1 MLCHLPATKKKQKKK
16 MQSGGGYG
24 GVSEIQQFMVDNS
37 SLFAISSSS
46 ASAATPTADAA
57 LAHHPFKYQPQQPT
71 QMPPLFSHFQSIP
84 TTQQLLHQPPPPPPH
99 HHHQYFHLFHP
110 PPSPPPPQPTQQQ
123 YLPET
128 RRFIPAHHL
137 GGVAMDRDSCPD
149 NSAAAGGAPPFL
161 ASAMSFKL
169 AVDGGSCER
178 IDDDGGMLRG
188 DDVSES
194 RLHHWQREDDSGIEE
209 LPWRP
214 LDIDYIDRN
223 NKSRKDEEAEAGSSS
238 NFSKKS
244 KEMVDSERGEVAGG
258 SNYKIFSEL
267 EAIYKPGGSA
277 NVGQTGS
284 GSALTGEDMIHPV
297 LHAAAVAPPQDA
309 AVGGVS
315 ETSAG
320 EEPTERVKS
329 SPSKERSRK
338 RRKRRLRH
346 LRAMAAFF
354 ERLVKQLMDHQEG
367 LHRKFLELM
376 EQREQELAGHEQAWR
391 KQNAANS
398 SREAAARAHERALST
413 SREAAIVSFIE
424 KMTGK
429 HLHLPSIPP
438 QLSTAEELHKIQKP
452 NPDAFNNAGG
462 GREDQATPRT
472 LNTRRWPK
480 AEVQALIGVRS
491 GLECRFHEPGLKGPL
506 WEEVS
511 SAMAAMGYRRNAKR
525 CKEKW
530 ENINKYFRKVKE
542 KGRKPPE
549 HSKTC
554 PYFDQLDQLYSKTKN
569 PPSAHLNSPP
579 LDPNTIPTVTPAVG
593 ESSRLTPGE
602 EDDEEQRSEEEEEEE
617 EEVEESNGNPMQ
629 W

>member
-1 MLCHLPATKKKQKKK
+1 

-46 ASAATPTADAA
+46 ASAATPAADAA
-57 LAHHPFKYQPQQPT
+57 LTHHPFKYQPP
-71 QMPPLFSHFQSIP
+71 QMPPPFSHFQPIP
-84 TTQQLLHQPPPPPPH
+84 TTQQLLHQPPPPPPPPPH

-128 RRFIPAHHL
+128 RRFIPSHHL
-137 GGVAMDRDSCPD
+137 GGAAMDQDSCPD
-149 NSAAAGGAPPFL
+149 NSAASGGTPRFL

-178 IDDDGGMLRG
+178 IDDDGGGMLRG

-223 NKSRKDEEAEAGSSS
+223 NKRRKDEEAETGSSS

-244 KEMVDSERGEVAGG
+244 KDIVDSERGEVAGG

-267 EAIYKPGGSA
+267 EAIYKPGGSV

-284 GSALTGEDMIHPV
+284 GSALTGEEMTHPV
-297 LHAAAVAPPQDA
+297 LHAAAVTPPQDA

-320 EEPTERVKS
+320 EEPTETVKN
-329 SPSKERSRK
+329 SPSEERSRRRRR
-338 RRKRRLRH
+338 RRKRRLRQ
-346 LRAMAAFF
+346 LNAMAAFF
-354 ERLVKQLMDHQEG
+354 QRLVKQLMDHQEG

-398 SREAAARAHERALST
+398 SREEAARAHERALST

-424 KMTGK
+424 KMTGQ
-429 HLHLPSIPP
+429 HLRLPSIPP

-452 NPDAFNNAGG
+452 SPDAFNNAGDG
-462 GREDQATPRT
+462 SEEPPT

-480 AEVQALIGVRS
+480 AEVQELIGVRLR
-491 GLECRFHEPGLKGPL
+491 LEGRFHEPGLKGPL
-506 WEEVS
+506 WEQVS
-511 SAMAAMGYRRNAKR
+511 SAMATMGYRRSAKR

-530 ENINKYFRKVKE
+530 ENINKYFRKAKE

-549 HSKTC
+549 QSKTC
-554 PYFDQLDQLYSKTKN
+554 PYFHQLDQLYSKTKN
-569 PPSAHLNSPP
+569 PAPSAHLNSP
-579 LDPNTIPTVTPAVG
+579 LHSPNTIPTVIPPAVG

-617 EEVEESNGNPMQ
+617 ESHGNPMQ